1 MNRKQT
7 ITRRA
12 AVASGAALTGLM
24 LAACQG
30 AAVAPV
36 ANGAHASP
44 AVSSATTTPVAPA
57 TTAAPVTTATP
68 AARTTGAGTGAASG
82 PAPCGNGDLRTSWGH
97 GTQSEPLQATAVL
110 FTNVSDHTCTLQG
123 YPGVVISGD
132 GTAINATRVLNGS
145 MSDVPHMSSPP
156 LVTLAPG
163 ASAHAIDQWS
173 LHVDQACYPTGTGV
187 FEATA
192 PNTTNVVTLGK
203 IPAMGR
209 QGICS
214 GLEIGPVEPGTFG
227 TP

>member
-132 GTAINATRVLNGS
+132 
-145 MSDVPHMSSPP
+145 VPHMSSPP